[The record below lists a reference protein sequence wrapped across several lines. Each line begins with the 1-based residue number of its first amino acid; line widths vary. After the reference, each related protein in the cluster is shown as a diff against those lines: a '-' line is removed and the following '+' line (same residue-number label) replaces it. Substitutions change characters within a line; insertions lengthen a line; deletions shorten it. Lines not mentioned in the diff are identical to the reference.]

1 MRVLLLGATGNLG
14 LRLIPALLVH
24 GHQVVAYVR
33 SPQKLQTL
41 APESVL
47 VHVKIFHGDA
57 TDVER
62 LKTAIRE
69 HNCTAVVDTAG
80 NQVWPWKEHQLRK
93 IARAVSQAAIEIGEE
108 RGIPIRAHFL
118 CGFGELNYPSL
129 GNASTAGSRSL
140 LMRGEP
146 AYTLGSYL
154 PNIAFEQHH
163 ETRTL
168 ISAISLSKLHW
179 TLVCIAV
186 MLPLRNGI
194 ELLSQ
199 PETHNLLTGEGVP
212 PAWPR
217 LWVGR
222 IPWIG
227 SSLEIILNT
236 IGYTTKLEHIAD
248 FIAEDL
254 ENGNQHWVGK
264 LVGFKEREKSQ

>member
-47 VHVKIFHGDA
+47 VRVGIFHGDA

-108 RGIPIRAHFL
+108 RGIPIQAHFL

-129 GNASTAGSRSL
+129 DS
-140 LMRGEP
+140 
-146 AYTLGSYL
+146 L

-186 MLPLRNGI
+186 MLPLRNRI